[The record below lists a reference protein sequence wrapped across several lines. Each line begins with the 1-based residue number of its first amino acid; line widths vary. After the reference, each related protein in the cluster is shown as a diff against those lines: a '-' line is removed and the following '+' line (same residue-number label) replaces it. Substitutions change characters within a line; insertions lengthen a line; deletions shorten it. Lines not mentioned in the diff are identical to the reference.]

1 MTRVRLCAG
10 LLALALAVSP
20 AVTTSAAAAPAGGA
34 SAVFSRMTMAQRVG
48 QLFMVGGSAT
58 GPGSATYTAI
68 SKYHVG
74 SVMLTG
80 RSTIG
85 RSATL
90 TVTRRLQSRA
100 TYAATLSVPL
110 FVATDQE
117 GGSVQVLQGP
127 GFSRMPAALTQG
139 TWSTSTLRTDAALW
153 GRQLRLAG
161 VNQNLAPVL
170 DTVPYAMRSTNKPI
184 GYYRR
189 EFGYTT
195 SVVTGH
201 GDAFLS
207 GMLGAGVATS
217 VKHFPGLG
225 RVTANTDVST
235 GVTDYVTTYSDPY
248 LAPFRAAVKAG
259 TPFVM
264 MSLADY
270 NKIAPRVPAAFSSR
284 IIGGMLRS
292 ELGFRGVVMSD
303 SLAAKQVQAW
313 SPGARAINFVNAGG
327 DLVLMTDP
335 AQIPAMVTA
344 VLAKAN
350 ADSAFRAK
358 VNAAALLVLST
369 KQRMGLI

>member
-1 MTRVRLCAG
+1 MLV
-10 LLALALAVSP
+10 VSTT
-20 AVTTSAAAAPAGGA
+20 VTTGSPSAAAAPAGGA
-34 SAVFSRMTMAQRVG
+34 STVLSRMTLAQRVG
-48 QLFMVGGSAT
+48 QLFMVGGAAT
-58 GPGSATYTAI
+58 GPGSATYLAI

-90 TVTRRLQSRA
+90 AVTRRLQSRA
-100 TYAATLSVPL
+100 TYAATLGVPL

-127 GFSRMPAALTQG
+127 GFSRMPSALTQG

-161 VNQNLAPVL
+161 VNQNLAPVM
-170 DTVPYAMRSTNKPI
+170 DTVPYAMRFTNKPI

-195 SVVTGH
+195 SVVTSR

-217 VKHFPGLG
+217 IKHFPGLG

-235 GVTDYVTTYSDPY
+235 GVTDYVTTYNDPY

-284 IIGGMLRS
+284 IIGGMLRT

-303 SLAAKQVQAW
+303 SLAARQVQAW
-313 SPGARAINFVNAGG
+313 SPAVRAINFINAGG

-335 AQIPAMVTA
+335 AQVPAMVTA

-350 ADSAFRAK
+350 TDSAFRAK
-358 VNAAALLVLST
+358 VNAAALLVVSA